1 MTTGA
6 RRRALV
12 VEDEATVAM
21 LLEDML
27 VDLGHEVVAIA
38 SKFETAAE
46 LVARGDFD
54 FAVLDVNLNGRHSYD
69 LARALKDCGIPFL
82 FVTGYGPAGLRAD
95 WKDASVLQK
104 PFRLQQ
110 LRDMIAAL
118 KPCA

>member
-1 MTTGA
+1 MTS
-6 RRRALV
+6 RPRALV

-38 SKFETAAE
+38 SRLETAEA
-46 LVARGDFD
+46 LIARGGFD
-54 FAVLDVNLNGRHSYD
+54 FAVLDVNVNGRHSYD
-69 LARALKDCGIPFL
+69 LARTLTDRGVPFL

-95 WKDASVLQK
+95 WKEAPVLQK

-110 LRDMIAAL
+110 LREMIAKVTSRA
-118 KPCA
+118 